1 MDSMKNA
8 IILGGLGAFATGIAI
23 SLQSYFSGRAGG
35 LVGPIKTGLWT
46 NFLGGALAGL
56 LIIGVKLFEKESG
69 AAIPPQTL
77 LMILISGALGILIIM
92 GIAFSID
99 LAGVAAGSAAVFLG
113 QMFLSVIADSMGW
126 GGADPIP
133 LDMRRI
139 AGLLIL
145 AIGVYLILPR
155 N

>member
-1 MDSMKNA
+1 MKNA
-8 IILGGLGAFATGIAI
+8 IILGGLGAFATGLAI

-35 LVGPIKTGLWT
+35 LVGPVKTGLWT
-46 NFLGGALAGL
+46 NFLGGALAGV
-56 LIIGVKLFEKESG
+56 LILGVRLFSKQSG
-69 AAIPPQTL
+69 DAIPMQTL
-77 LMILISGALGILIIM
+77 SMIFLSGALGIAIIM
-92 GIAFSID
+92 GIAFSIN

-113 QMFLSVIADSMGW
+113 QMFLSVIADTMGW
-126 GGADPIP
+126 GGAQPIP
-133 LDMRRI
+133 LDLRRI